1 MIDRWSSSES
11 VSRNRVAFWVDV
23 VCRTLVSLHC
33 EPKSDQDFFGEI
45 DYDELGPLKLVN
57 VRSVAQHVNRTTG
70 SAGGCPTSFFHV
82 NVMRAGRG
90 LMSQDGREAML
101 TPGGLVFSDSSRP
114 YTIDFTDNFSAGVL
128 RIPRPMLLQRIG
140 APECFT
146 ALRVDHT
153 KGLGAMVAPM
163 LGELP
168 TLLPTIPKSLH
179 ERVADNIVDLIAV
192 ALLST
197 GDGVPLSAR
206 LTLTRL
212 KLWIETHLV
221 ERLSGDEIASH
232 CGLSLRH
239 LNRLFEGEGTSL
251 MQYVWER
258 RLVRCRRDLSDPAQ
272 RHRSISE
279 IAFAHGF
286 NNLSHFSRVFHAR
299 FGLPARAAR
308 QERASER

>member
-1 MIDRWSSSES
+1 MQRWSSSEIA
-11 VSRNRVAFWVDV
+11 SRNRLAFWVDV
-23 VCRTLVSLHC
+23 VCRTLVSLRC
-33 EPKSDQDFFGEI
+33 EPTSDQEFFGEI
-45 DYDELGPLKLVN
+45 DYDELGPLELIS
-57 VRSVAQHVNRTTG
+57 VRTVAQHVSRTAS
-70 SAGGCPTSFFHV
+70 SAVGCPAGFFHV
-82 NVMRAGRG
+82 NIMRVGRG
-90 LMSQDGREAML
+90 IMNQDGRDAML
-101 TPGGLVFSDSSRP
+101 TPGGFVFSDSSRP
-114 YTIDFTDNFSAGVL
+114 YAIDFIDNFSAGVL
-128 RIPRPMLLQRIG
+128 RIPRSMLLQRIG

-153 KGLGAMVAPM
+153 KGLGAMVASM

-179 ERVADNIVDLIAV
+179 GRVADNIVDLIAA

-197 GDGVPLSAR
+197 GEGVPLSAR

-212 KLWIETHLV
+212 KLWIETHLA

-239 LNRLFEGEGTSL
+239 LNRLFESEGTSL

-258 RLVRCRRDLSDPAQ
+258 RLARCRRDLSDPAQ

-279 IAFAHGF
+279 IALANGF
-286 NNLSHFSRVFHAR
+286 NNLSHFSRAFHAR

-308 QERASER
+308 RECT

>member
-1 MIDRWSSSES
+1 MIQRWSSSEIA
-11 VSRNRVAFWVDV
+11 SRNRLAFWVDV
-23 VCRTLVSLHC
+23 VCRTLVSLRC
-33 EPKSDQDFFGEI
+33 EPMSDQKFFGEI
-45 DYDELGPLKLVN
+45 DYDEFGPLKLVS
-57 VRSVAQHVNRTTG
+57 VRSVAQRVSRTAN
-70 SAGGCPTSFFHV
+70 SAVGCPAGFFHV
-82 NVMRAGRG
+82 NIMRAGRG
-90 LMSQDGREAML
+90 LMNQDGRDATL
-101 TPGGLVFSDSSRP
+101 TPGGFVFSDSSRP
-114 YTIDFTDNFSAGVL
+114 YAIDFIDNFSAGVL
-128 RIPRPMLLQRIG
+128 RIPRSMLLQRIG

-153 KGLGAMVAPM
+153 KGLGAMVASM
-163 LGELP
+163 LHELP

-179 ERVADNIVDLIAV
+179 ERVADNIVDLIAA

-197 GDGVPLSAR
+197 GEGVPLSAR

-212 KLWIETHLV
+212 KLWIETHLA

-258 RLVRCRRDLSDPAQ
+258 RLLRCRRDLSDPAQ

-279 IAFAHGF
+279 IALANGF

-308 QERASER
+308 RECA